1 MKKLAYIS
9 ETPMTSA
16 MKDLA
21 RERLNMEL
29 VEVQGIKP
37 FSPAEEAV
45 RKLNDFDK
53 ECRAVAL
60 DDPSL
65 VKDFSTGTTKFSIA
79 MFKLENTAGEGE
91 PTTKTVTGLRYYT
104 RDGDS
109 LDMH

>member
-9 ETPMTSA
+9 ETPMTQA

-21 RERLNMEL
+21 RQRLNMDL
-29 VEVQGIKP
+29 VEVQGIGP

-45 RKLNDFDK
+45 QKLNAFDK

-79 MFKLENTAGEGE
+79 IFKTENIGGEGE
-91 PTTKTVTGLRYYT
+91 EPVKNLTGLRFYT

-109 LDMH
+109 LDMS